1 MAACRSEVAALG
13 ARLDEIASQVTGS
26 HERVMQALRFV
37 RDDDARARATLW
49 ELRETPEYARAFEED
64 EPLVTI
70 LVTTYRNWPML
81 RERCLPSIVDQSYER
96 IEVIVVG
103 DAAPPETEEV
113 VRSFADDRLRFVNLP
128 YNGPYPSEP
137 RDAWLVS
144 GSTPWNTGLA
154 LAQGRWIGS
163 NSDDDALRPNYVE
176 SLLKL
181 ARDQRAEVP
190 YGQILMRKR
199 EGDDEVLGVV
209 PTRARAVGHSVR
221 AAPRRPALHAPA
233 PHRLGLRGAQ
243 RLVAARAH
251 AAHRRAL
258 RGARGARGRLL
269 PLPAV
274 DRETV
279 DVDLKPWRLVDLPVV
294 HDARGN
300 LTFIEGGRH
309 VPSTSRAS
317 TTSTTC
323 PAAPSAAA
331 TPTGRCTS

>member
-1 MAACRSEVAALG
+1 MVSIRSVRSPRRQWERIRAARADILATRQLADQLAEESSGLAGEVAACRSEVAALG
-13 ARLDEIASQVTGS
+13 VRLDEITSQVTGNYQ
-26 HERVMQALRFV
+26 RVMQALRFV

-49 ELRETPEYARAFEED
+49 ELRNTPEYARSFDED

-81 RERCLPSIVDQSYER
+81 RERCLPSIVDQTYER

-128 YNGPYPSEP
+128 YNGPYPSDP

-181 ARDQRAEVP
+181 ARAQRAEVP
-190 YGQILMRKR
+190 YGQILMRKPG
-199 EGDDEVLGVV
+199 GDDEVLGSF
-209 PTRARAVGHSVR
+209 PPEHAQWGTQC
-221 AAPRRPALHAPA
+221 ALLHE
-233 PHRLGLRGAQ
+233 GLRFMPLHPTDWVFGMPNDSSLLE
-243 RLVAARAH
+243 RMLRIGVRFAA
-251 AAHRRAL
+251 L
-258 RGARGARGRLL
+258 
-269 PLPAV
+269 
-274 DRETV
+274 DE
-279 DVDLKPWRLVDLPVV
+279 PVV
-294 HDARGN
+294 DYYPSQLWTKR
-300 LTFIEGGRH
+300 L
-309 VPSTSRAS
+309 STS
-317 TTSTTC
+317 T
-323 PAAPSAAA
+323 
-331 TPTGRCTS
+331 